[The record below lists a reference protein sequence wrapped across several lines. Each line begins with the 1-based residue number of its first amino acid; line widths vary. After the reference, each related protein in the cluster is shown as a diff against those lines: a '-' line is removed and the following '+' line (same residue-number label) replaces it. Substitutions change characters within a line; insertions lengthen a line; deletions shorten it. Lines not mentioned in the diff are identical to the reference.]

1 MTSTSVARRRLLILD
16 DDPLI
21 GKTITAIAGMAGLES
36 RYTARPTE
44 FFRAVEEWNPTH
56 IALDLVMPEMDGVQV
71 IQDLALRGCRA
82 AIIITSGVGAR
93 VLDAAGRLAAEHGL
107 NIVGVLAKPFTP
119 ARLRQLLLSDVP
131 IVPCSTSA
139 PVAAPGPGTEEDV
152 VRAPAALLDA
162 GELRQALHSGAIVP
176 YYQPKV
182 VCATGALA
190 GFEVLA
196 RWRHPERGLIHP
208 ARFIPLAEA
217 NGLIDD
223 LTLHVT
229 EQALRWF
236 APLCTSSDGADG
248 LGIAPTPGAGVQLA
262 VNISARTL
270 SNTALFERV
279 RDQCRRLGV
288 APERL
293 SFELTESSAMDDPT
307 ASLDLL
313 TRLRMQGF
321 HLALD
326 DFGTGFSSMLQLVR
340 LPFSELKIDKSFVMT
355 AMHSQESRT
364 VTRFIVDLGRSLGL
378 RCTAEGVEDA
388 QILAYLQSIGCDLA
402 QGYAIAQPMPG
413 DVALRWMHRRA
424 WVR

>member
-1 MTSTSVARRRLLILD
+1 MTSSSVIRRRLLILD

-21 GKTITAIAGMAGLES
+21 GQTITSIATLAGLEA
-36 RYTARPTE
+36 RYTAHPAE
-44 FFRAVEEWNPTH
+44 FFRVVEEWNPTH

-107 NIVGVLAKPFTP
+107 NIIGVLAKPFTP
-119 ARLRQLLLSDVP
+119 ARLRQLLLSDFPVAP
-131 IVPCSTSA
+131 GSSA
-139 PVAAPGPGTEEDV
+139 PVAAPDV
-152 VRAPAALLDA
+152 GCASAALPDA
-162 GELRQALHSGAIVP
+162 EDLRQALRSGAIVP

-196 RWRHPERGLIHP
+196 RWRHPECGLIHP

-217 NGLIDD
+217 NGLIDA
-223 LTLHVT
+223 LTLHMT
-229 EQALRWF
+229 EQALHWF
-236 APLCTSSDGADG
+236 APLCATVDGTDG
-248 LGIAPTPGAGVQLA
+248 IGVPSMPGAGVQLA

-270 SNTALFERV
+270 SNTALFEEV

-326 DFGTGFSSMLQLVR
+326 DFGTGFSSMVQLVR

-355 AMHSQESRT
+355 AMHSEESRT

-378 RCTAEGVEDA
+378 RCTAEGVEDVH
-388 QILAYLQSIGCDLA
+388 ILAYLQAIGCDLA
-402 QGYAIAQPMPG
+402 QGYAIARPMPG
-413 DVALRWMHRRA
+413 DVALRWMQQRA

>member
-1 MTSTSVARRRLLILD
+1 MTSSVSRRRLLILD

-21 GKTITAIAGMAGLES
+21 GQTITAIAALAGLET
-36 RYTARPTE
+36 RYTPHPEE
-44 FFRAVEEWNPTH
+44 FFRAVEEWRPTH

-71 IQDLALRGCRA
+71 IQRLALHGCEA

-107 NIVGVLAKPFTP
+107 NIVGVVAKPFTP
-119 ARLRQLLLSDVP
+119 ARLHQLLLSEV
-131 IVPCSTSA
+131 
-139 PVAAPGPGTEEDV
+139 PGPSSLGERGGAQTHTP
-152 VRAPAALLDA
+152 APAATPSVE
-162 GELRQALHSGAIVP
+162 ELRGAILSGAIMP
-176 YYQPKV
+176 YFQPKV

-190 GFEVLA
+190 GFGVLA
-196 RWRHPERGLIHP
+196 RWRHPAKGLIPP

-217 NGLIDD
+217 FGLIDD

-229 EQALRWF
+229 DRALRWF
-236 APLCTSSDGADG
+236 APLCTAGNGTGPGKRSV
-248 LGIAPTPGAGVQLA
+248 APGVGVQLA

-270 SNTALFERV
+270 SNTALFDQI
-279 RDQCRRLGV
+279 RDWCQQLGI
-288 APERL
+288 AAERL
-293 SFELTESSAMDDPT
+293 SFELTESSAMDDPI

-340 LPFSELKIDKSFVMT
+340 LPFSEIKIDKSFVMT
-355 AMHSQESRT
+355 AMQSQESRT

-378 RCTAEGVEDA
+378 RCTAEGVEDLHV
-388 QILAYLQSIGCDLA
+388 LAYLQTIGCDLA
-402 QGYAIAQPMPG
+402 QGYAIARPMPG
-413 DVALRWMHRRA
+413 DAAVRWMQQRA
-424 WVR
+424 SLR

>member
-1 MTSTSVARRRLLILD
+1 MILD

-21 GKTITAIAGMAGLES
+21 GQTITSIATLAGLEA
-36 RYTARPTE
+36 RYTAHSAE
-44 FFRAVEEWNPTH
+44 FFRVVEEWSPTH

-107 NIVGVLAKPFTP
+107 NIIGVLAKPFTP

-131 IVPCSTSA
+131 VAPGSSA
-139 PVAAPGPGTEEDV
+139 PVAGPGV
-152 VRAPAALLDA
+152 GCASAALPDA
-162 GELRQALHSGAIVP
+162 EDLRQALRSGAIVP

-182 VCATGALA
+182 VCATGVLA

-196 RWRHPERGLIHP
+196 RWRHPERGIIHP

-236 APLCTSSDGADG
+236 APLCAASKGNGADAARVSSA
-248 LGIAPTPGAGVQLA
+248 LGAGLQLA

-270 SNTALFERV
+270 SNTALFDEV
-279 RDQCRRLGV
+279 RKQCWRLDI
-288 APERL
+288 AAERL
-293 SFELTESSAMDDPT
+293 SFELTESSAMDDPV

-326 DFGTGFSSMLQLVR
+326 DFGTGFSSMVQLVR

-355 AMHSQESRT
+355 AMHSEESRT

-378 RCTAEGVEDA
+378 RCTAEGVEDVH
-388 QILAYLQSIGCDLA
+388 ILAYLQAIGCDLA
-402 QGYAIAQPMPG
+402 QGYAIARPMSG
-413 DVALRWMHRRA
+413 DAALRWMQQRA

>member
-1 MTSTSVARRRLLILD
+1 MTSSMSPRRLLILD

-21 GKTITAIAGMAGLES
+21 GQTITAIAALAGLET
-36 RYTARPTE
+36 RYTPHPEE
-44 FFRAVEEWNPTH
+44 FFRALEEWNPTH
-56 IALDLVMPEMDGVQV
+56 IALDLLMPEMDGVQV
-71 IQDLALRGCRA
+71 IQRLALHRCGA

-107 NIVGVLAKPFTP
+107 NIVGVVPKPFTP
-119 ARLRQLLLSDVP
+119 ARLRQLLLSEV
-131 IVPCSTSA
+131 
-139 PVAAPGPGTEEDV
+139 PGPPASSEHGGAQKQTP
-152 VRAPAALLDA
+152 APAAA
-162 GELRQALHSGAIVP
+162 PSVEELRSAILSGAIVP
-176 YYQPKV
+176 YFQPKV

-196 RWRHPERGLIHP
+196 RWRHPEQGLIPP

-217 NGLIDD
+217 SGLIDE

-229 EQALRWF
+229 DHALRWF
-236 APLCTSSDGADG
+236 ALSCVAGNGAGSETSSA
-248 LGIAPTPGAGVQLA
+248 APGAGVQLA

-270 SNTALFERV
+270 SNTVLFDQIRERCL
-279 RDQCRRLGV
+279 QLGI
-288 APERL
+288 AAERL
-293 SFELTESSAMDDPT
+293 SFELTESSAMDDPI

-340 LPFSELKIDKSFVMT
+340 LPFSEIKIDKSFVMT
-355 AMHSQESRT
+355 AMQSQESRT

-378 RCTAEGVEDA
+378 RCTAEGVED
-388 QILAYLQSIGCDLA
+388 LRVLDYLQTIGCDLA
-402 QGYAIAQPMPG
+402 QGHAIAPPMPA
-413 DVALRWMHRRA
+413 DAALHWMQQRVSLR
-424 WVR
+424 

>member
-1 MTSTSVARRRLLILD
+1 MTSSVSRRRLLILD

-21 GKTITAIAGMAGLES
+21 GQTITAIAALAGLEM
-36 RYTARPTE
+36 RYTPRPEE
-44 FFRAVEEWNPTH
+44 FFQAVEEWRPTH

-71 IQDLALRGCRA
+71 IRRLALRGCEA
-82 AIIITSGVGAR
+82 AIIITSGVGTR

-119 ARLRQLLLSDVP
+119 ARLRQLLLSEV
-131 IVPCSTSA
+131 
-139 PVAAPGPGTEEDV
+139 PGPSSFGERGVSQEGAL
-152 VRAPAALLDA
+152 APAATLSAD
-162 GELRQALHSGAIVP
+162 ELRRAILSGAIVS
-176 YYQPKV
+176 YFQPKI

-196 RWRHPERGLIHP
+196 RWRHPAQGLIPP

-217 NGLIDD
+217 SGLIDE

-236 APLCTSSDGADG
+236 APLCAIGNGAG
-248 LGIAPTPGAGVQLA
+248 PAMVSAGPGVGVQLA
-262 VNISARTL
+262 LNISARTL
-270 SNTALFERV
+270 SNTGLFEQI
-279 RDQCRRLGV
+279 RDWCQQLGI

-293 SFELTESSAMDDPT
+293 SFELTESSAMDNPT

-340 LPFSELKIDKSFVMT
+340 LPFSEIKIDKSFVMT
-355 AMHSQESRT
+355 AMQSQESRT

-378 RCTAEGVEDA
+378 RCTAEGVEDVRV
-388 QILAYLQSIGCDLA
+388 LAYLQRIGCDLA

-413 DVALRWMHRRA
+413 DAALRWMQQRA
-424 WVR
+424 WMR

>member
-1 MTSTSVARRRLLILD
+1 MTSSVSRRRLLILD

-21 GKTITAIAGMAGLES
+21 GQTITTIAALAGLETH
-36 RYTARPTE
+36 YTPHPEE
-44 FFRAVEEWNPTH
+44 FFQAVEEWRPTH
-56 IALDLVMPEMDGVQV
+56 IALDLVMPKMDGVQV
-71 IQDLALRGCRA
+71 IQRLALHGCEA

-107 NIVGVLAKPFTP
+107 NIIGVLAKPFTP
-119 ARLRQLLLSDVP
+119 THLRQLLLSNVP
-131 IVPCSTSA
+131 QSSNTLECRNGQSA
-139 PVAAPGPGTEEDV
+139 TG
-152 VRAPAALLDA
+152 APAAKPSAD
-162 GELRQALHSGAIVP
+162 ELRRAILSGAIVP
-176 YYQPKV
+176 YFQPKV

-196 RWRHPERGLIHP
+196 RWRHPTQGLILP

-217 NGLIDD
+217 SGLIDE
-223 LTLHVT
+223 LTFHVT

-236 APLCTSSDGADG
+236 APLCTSGNGSGPGKLSA
-248 LGIAPTPGAGVQLA
+248 APGAGGQLA

-270 SNTALFERV
+270 SNTALFDQI
-279 RDQCRRLGV
+279 RDRCQQLGI
-288 APERL
+288 AAERL
-293 SFELTESSAMDDPT
+293 SFELTESSAMDDPI

-340 LPFSELKIDKSFVMT
+340 LPFSEIKIDKSFVMT
-355 AMHSQESRT
+355 AMQSQESRT
-364 VTRFIVDLGRSLGL
+364 VTRFIVDLGRSLEL
-378 RCTAEGVEDA
+378 RCTAEGVEDV
-388 QILAYLQSIGCDLA
+388 QVLAYLQSIGCDLA
-402 QGYAIAQPMPG
+402 QGHAIAQPMPG
-413 DVALRWMHRRA
+413 DVAVRWMRQRV